1 MNTKKNPPFEIGLVM
16 AGAVSAGAY
25 TAGVMDYLLEVL
37 DTWQKEKDN
46 NNPSVPQHDVLIKVM
61 TGASAGGMTTAITV
75 AELFRQKKSAPPI
88 KNEENESLIYQ
99 AWVKKIDITKLLRT
113 TDLDYSANIKSLFDS
128 TAIDAIA
135 NEVINPENPPQW
147 KPIPYIDP
155 ELKLYLTLS
164 NLRGLPYEFK
174 LKGQTGFPYGMTDH
188 SDYQYIEVCEK
199 TTEADWRKLRN
210 AAIAT
215 GAFPVG
221 LASRLIERDTDEY
234 KIRIAKDG
242 RDISGLMKVP
252 NEQNEPYNF
261 VAVDGGTLNNEPL
274 ELARSV
280 WEKMDDEDKSEINS
294 YKKYIE
300 KKAEV
305 SAEMVKQTES
315 KKYALLLIDP
325 FPDLADIGKNATE
338 TDTSLINIVGPIIG
352 ALRAQSLFKMEE
364 LLRAGD
370 EDSNDR
376 YLISPIRYT
385 NTNTKALNAIACGF
399 FGGFGG
405 FLAEEFRE
413 HDYQLGRRNCQRF
426 LDRYFAFTEAEAKE
440 KGWDI
445 RKEYVFDKDGVAHY
459 PIIPIVTNS
468 KCAEPQGEKNA
479 WPSYSRRR
487 ANDLKD
493 GLGVRVRSVLKRVL
507 PFGWVGG
514 KLVGWL
520 MLALILLI
528 VAGEFV
534 KLPQYESSFTVL
546 LSGLKGTYVLVFQ
559 IILLLV
565 LVALLTLRTG
575 KYFIER
581 KIVTSAYDMFLRQVK
596 DWGIKLD

>member
-1 MNTKKNPPFEIGLVM
+1 MKNQNPPFEIGLVM

-37 DTWQKEKDN
+37 ETWQKEKDN
-46 NNPSVPQHDVLIKVM
+46 GNTDVPQHDVLIKVM
-61 TGASAGGMTTAITV
+61 TGASAGGMTTAITI
-75 AELFRQKKSAPPI
+75 AELFRNKNTPPKKD
-88 KNEENESLIYQ
+88 EENPSLIYQ

-113 TDLDYSANIKSLFDS
+113 TDLDYSNNIKSLFDS

-135 NEVINPENPPQW
+135 NEVINPENPPEW

-155 ELKLYLTLS
+155 QLKLYLTLS

-188 SDYQYIEVCEK
+188 SDYQFVTVCKETSK
-199 TTEADWRKLRN
+199 PDWTKLRN
-210 AAIAT
+210 AAVAT

-234 KIRIAKDG
+234 KMRIAKDG
-242 RDISGLMKVP
+242 RDISGLMKL
-252 NEQNEPYNF
+252 NSNQNQPYNF

-280 WEKMDDEDKSEINS
+280 WERFTEEEKAQITSYEKLEEMRAKMRTRLEL
-294 YKKYIE
+294 
-300 KKAEV
+300 
-305 SAEMVKQTES
+305 ES

-338 TDTSLINIVGPIIG
+338 TDTDLINIVGPIIG

-370 EDSNDR
+370 EGSNDR

-385 NTNTKALNAIACGF
+385 ETNTKAANAIACGF

-413 HDYQLGRRNCQRF
+413 HDYLLGRRNGQRF
-426 LDRYFAFTEAEAKE
+426 LDRYFAFTLKEAKE

-445 RKEYVFDKDGVAHY
+445 KKEYVFLQNDIEYY
-459 PIIPIVTNS
+459 PIIPIVKNS
-468 KCAEPQGEKNA
+468 ICAEPQGEKNI
-479 WPSYSRRR
+479 WPTYSRKR

-493 GLGVRVRSVLKRVL
+493 GLTVRVRSVMKRVL
-507 PFGWVGG
+507 PFGWVGQ
-514 KLVGWL
+514 KWITW
-520 MLALILLI
+520 ALIALTLLI
-528 VAGEFV
+528 VSGEFV
-534 KLPQYESSFTVL
+534 KVAMLETELPVL
-546 LSGLKGTYVLVFQ
+546 VNGLKNNYILILQ
-559 IILLLV
+559 IILLLLLVILLV
-565 LVALLTLRTG
+565 LRIG
-575 KYFIER
+575 KWAIER
-581 KIVTSAYDMFLRQVK
+581 KIVNTAYAMFLRQVN